1 MSFFKRKKINNDKP
15 FGEELRKSRIRQSFS
30 LDVVEE
36 KTKVNIKYL
45 AALEQ
50 SAFDNLPAEIYAV
63 GFLRRYADFLKI
75 DPKKIIEKFHNE
87 QKLFLNLHNSE
98 TQSQDII
105 KPNFS
110 RKWLKSSSFVITP
123 KLLVSAMVIFLVIG
137 ILGYI
142 FYQVKSFAAAPP
154 LSIAGNF
161 ANMKVKVNSITVE
174 GQTDTSASLSIN
186 NQPVA
191 VNAEG
196 KFSQEIQ
203 LISGINDIE
212 VMAKN
217 KANKITRQTIKILA
231 EY

>member
-1 MSFFKRKKINNDKP
+1 MSFFKHKKINNDKP
-15 FGEELRKSRIRQSFS
+15 FGEELRKVRLRQSFG
-30 LDVVEE
+30 LEVVEE

-45 AALEQ
+45 EALEK
-50 SAFDNLPAEIYAV
+50 SDFDNLPAEIYAV

-75 DPKKIIEKFHNE
+75 DSQKIIEKFHNE
-87 QKLFLNLHNSE
+87 QKLYHNLHDKE
-98 TQSQDII
+98 MQSQDII

-110 RKWLKSSSFVITP
+110 RKWLKHSSFVITP
-123 KLLVSAMVIFLVIG
+123 KLLISGMIIFLVIG
-137 ILGYI
+137 VLGYI

-174 GQTDTSASLSIN
+174 GQTDASASLAIN
-186 NQPVA
+186 NQPIA
-191 VNAEG
+191 VDAEG
-196 KFSQEIQ
+196 RFSQEIQ

-212 VMAKN
+212 VVAKN
-217 KANKITRQTIKILA
+217 KANKITRQTIKIMA